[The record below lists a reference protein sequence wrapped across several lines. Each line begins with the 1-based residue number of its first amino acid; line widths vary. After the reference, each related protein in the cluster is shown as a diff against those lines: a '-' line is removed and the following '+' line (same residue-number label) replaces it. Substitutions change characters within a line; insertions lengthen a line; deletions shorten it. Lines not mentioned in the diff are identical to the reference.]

1 MPAVRPRFHLTP
13 CSKFRGHLLDE
24 EYLLRAVKK
33 NQLSVPDISELC
45 QVLGTTATLSI
56 PGLADAARLDS
67 MSLKLAVQYMDH
79 ILPAFPQVREKLLH
93 TEITDVTEALLLRL
107 HTENNDGP
115 WSLSCWD
122 LAGAATEL
130 RIPLS
135 NMAVELDNLEFLD
148 VDVGDCRP
156 FVQFCVEHEE
166 KSVS

>member
-1 MPAVRPRFHLTP
+1 
-13 CSKFRGHLLDE
+13 
-24 EYLLRAVKK
+24 
-33 NQLSVPDISELC
+33 
-45 QVLGTTATLSI
+45 
-56 PGLADAARLDS
+56 
-67 MSLKLAVQYMDH
+67 MSLKRAVQYMDH

-135 NMAVELDNLEFLD
+135 NMMAELDKLERLNI
-148 VDVGDCRP
+148 DVGDCRP

-166 KSVS
+166 KSVL